1 MTGKTVG
8 GPKILLV
15 DDDKIVIEALTDL
28 FKRILPAVGI
38 VDSATSGVEALELF
52 ASNADQYALVLL
64 DMSLEGMQGPEVCRR
79 MRLADCSTPILGMT
93 SFSLNRYRVPLA
105 AAGAQGLVGK
115 GDETQLEQA
124 VSRVLSGCF
133 LPGFETPMAAY
144 AKLKC
149 DTQAESTLT
158 NMQETHHEP
167 VRERISDGWRDSRTA
182 RHIHRHRAQAHAEH
196 RQTTE
201 LPYATASH
209 HHMVETWERALT

>member
-28 FKRILPAVGI
+28 FKRIFPAVSI

-79 MRLADCSTPILGMT
+79 MRLMDCSTPILGMT

-105 AAGAQGLVGK
+105 AA
-115 GDETQLEQA
+115 
-124 VSRVLSGCF
+124 VSVRVTRRSSNKPSPVSFQDVSCPVL
-133 LPGFETPMAAY
+133 
-144 AKLKC
+144 KL
-149 DTQAESTLT
+149 
-158 NMQETHHEP
+158 
-167 VRERISDGWRDSRTA
+167 RWRLMRS
-182 RHIHRHRAQAHAEH
+182 
-196 RQTTE
+196 
-201 LPYATASH
+201 
-209 HHMVETWERALT
+209 

>member
-79 MRLADCSTPILGMT
+79 MRLMDCSTPILGMT

-105 AAGAQGLVGK
+105 AAGAQGLDALP
-115 GDETQLEQA
+115 GDEEGEDQGRGGIRPGK
-124 VSRVLSGCF
+124 RVCRPASC
-133 LPGFETPMAAY
+133 
-144 AKLKC
+144 
-149 DTQAESTLT
+149 
-158 NMQETHHEP
+158 
-167 VRERISDGWRDSRTA
+167 RRRRDRTRSSPDA
-182 RHIHRHRAQAHAEH
+182 RR
-196 RQTTE
+196 
-201 LPYATASH
+201 SS
-209 HHMVETWERALT
+209 

>member
-79 MRLADCSTPILGMT
+79 MRLMDCSAPILGMT

-158 NMQETHHEP
+158 NMQETIMNLCANEYLTDGEIAERLGISIAT
-167 VRERISDGWRDSRTA
+167 VRKHMQNIVKRLNCRTQ
-182 RHIHRHRAQAHAEH
+182 RQAII
-196 RQTTE
+196 
-201 LPYATASH
+201 
-209 HHMVETWERALT
+209 TWLKRGNGR